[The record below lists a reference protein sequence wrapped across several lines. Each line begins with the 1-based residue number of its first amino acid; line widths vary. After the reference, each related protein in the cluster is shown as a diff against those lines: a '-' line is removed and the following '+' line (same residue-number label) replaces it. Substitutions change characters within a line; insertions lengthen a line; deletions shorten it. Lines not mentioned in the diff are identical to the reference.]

1 MSGGALRGLAAFFCS
16 LWDFT
21 LYIGVATAAL
31 GLATGVII
39 VKSPINALFCLI
51 GVFISSILLLLSIRV
66 EFLSMILLIVYI
78 GAIAILFLFVIML
91 LNLKDPQ
98 KANFSWNLRTAL
110 LTIFFAGLSLKGYN
124 VLITGIYVNA
134 YYNNAA
140 FVDLIGTGQQALD
153 QADYYLRYGL
163 NDIALFSD
171 LLYTS
176 HAPLFLLSSL
186 VLLTAMIGAI
196 VLAMSTIEAKLI
208 EKVAFQELNTLK
220 NYSFF
225 FAPVLLLAAMCIKS
239 DLPFDI
245 PAFDTVPPFQDLP
258 PVESPVESLVEPSM
272 KPYFNRSRD
281 YSGGVLPEHLI
292 PASEIL
298 KYGAEQAYQNA
309 LANSFEYPVPLPA
322 DHQYWYDW
330 LKAYLDEDVPPSD
343 DDWEDEVL
351 VWGAELNKEIWNVTM
366 PVFFLCFYLYLATF
380 RKRG

>member
-1 MSGGALRGLAAFFCS
+1 M
-16 LWDFT
+16 
-21 LYIGVATAAL
+21 
-31 GLATGVII
+31 
-39 VKSPINALFCLI
+39 
-51 GVFISSILLLLSIRV
+51 
-66 EFLSMILLIVYI
+66 
-78 GAIAILFLFVIML
+78 
-91 LNLKDPQ
+91 
-98 KANFSWNLRTAL
+98 
-110 LTIFFAGLSLKGYN
+110 
-124 VLITGIYVNA
+124 
-134 YYNNAA
+134 
-140 FVDLIGTGQQALD
+140 D

-208 EKVAFQELNTLK
+208 EKVAFQELNALK

-239 DLPFDI
+239 DLPFDV
-245 PAFDTVPPFQDLP
+245 PAFDAVPPFEEIP
-258 PVESPVESLVEPSM
+258 PVESPVESPM

-309 LANSFEYPVPLPA
+309 LANSFEYPAPLPA

-330 LKAYLDEDVPPSD
+330 LKAYLDEDVPPVMMIGKTKFLY
-343 DDWEDEVL
+343 EVQSSTRRYETSL
-351 VWGAELNKEIWNVTM
+351 CRSFFS
-366 PVFFLCFYLYLATF
+366 VFIYI
-380 RKRG
+380 

>member
-1 MSGGALRGLAAFFCS
+1 
-16 LWDFT
+16 
-21 LYIGVATAAL
+21 
-31 GLATGVII
+31 
-39 VKSPINALFCLI
+39 
-51 GVFISSILLLLSIRV
+51 
-66 EFLSMILLIVYI
+66 
-78 GAIAILFLFVIML
+78 
-91 LNLKDPQ
+91 
-98 KANFSWNLRTAL
+98 
-110 LTIFFAGLSLKGYN
+110 
-124 VLITGIYVNA
+124 
-134 YYNNAA
+134 
-140 FVDLIGTGQQALD
+140 LD

-239 DLPFDI
+239 DLPFDV
-245 PAFDTVPPFQDLP
+245 PAFDAVPPLADLP
-258 PVESPVESLVEPSM
+258 PVEPTVESPVEPPM

-351 VWGAELNKEIWNVTM
+351 V
-366 PVFFLCFYLYLATF
+366 
-380 RKRG
+380 